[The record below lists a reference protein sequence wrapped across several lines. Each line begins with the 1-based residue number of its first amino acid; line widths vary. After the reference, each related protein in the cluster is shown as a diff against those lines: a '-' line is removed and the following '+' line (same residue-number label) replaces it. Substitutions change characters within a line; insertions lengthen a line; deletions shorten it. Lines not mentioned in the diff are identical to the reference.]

1 MLQKISKISSIALGK
16 SIQKISQLRGGGSAL
31 PGLVVEKTSPTFI
44 KSVLSE
50 LPHGIVVISGTN
62 GKTTT
67 TKIVTEL
74 LRSQGLRVFTNDT
87 GSNFVRGVISSILSA
102 IKITGRFD
110 YDIAVLEL
118 DEAHS
123 RKFAAVAPVSYALLL
138 NVSEDQLDRFGS
150 TKNVANLL
158 GNLAKNARLGVITNR
173 EDTLLAQ
180 ITHPNLHY
188 FGLAPKL
195 RANFL
200 TEDQAA
206 QKPAP
211 HAAAVV
217 LQKFSQ
223 AAATFQ
229 IGPDIITTP
238 LKLKGAFN
246 AFNAAAA
253 LTLVKTIFP
262 DSDNHALV
270 QALANI
276 DSATGRGEIIKYRG
290 HPLELILVKN
300 PASFQL
306 SIASFADL
314 KYDYMIALNNHVADG
329 QDISWL
335 RKVNY
340 SALKTVEVC
349 TGECAIRAT
358 SYLKEDKVKVL
369 ATEPN
374 LKKALNLFIRNSD
387 RPKRIFAN
395 YTALFELRKLIE
407 KKRQS

>member
-1 MLQKISKISSIALGK
+1 MLKKILNLSSILLGK

-31 PGLVVEKTSPTFI
+31 PGLVIEKINPKFI
-44 KSVLSE
+44 KATLSG
-50 LPHGIVVISGTN
+50 LPRGVIVISGTN

-87 GSNFVRGVISSILSA
+87 GSNFVRGVISSIISTVT
-102 IKITGRFD
+102 ITGHFN

-123 RKFAAVAPVSYALLL
+123 RKFAAVAPISYALLL

-158 GNLAKNARLGVITNR
+158 SNLARHAKLSVITNR
-173 EDTLLAQ
+173 EDELLSQ
-180 ITHPNLHY
+180 ITHANLHY

-195 RANFL
+195 RTTFL
-200 TEDQAA
+200 TEDQAS
-206 QKPAP
+206 QKPSP
-211 HAAAVV
+211 KAAEVI
-217 LQKFSQ
+217 LQKFDHDT
-223 AAATFQ
+223 ATFK
-229 IGPDIITTP
+229 IGHHTIATP

-262 DSDNHALV
+262 DSDDYALM
-270 QALANI
+270 QALAHI
-276 DSATGRGEIIKYRG
+276 DSAVGRGEVVKYRG

-306 SIASFADL
+306 SIASFADSSH
-314 KYDYMIALNNHVADG
+314 DYMIALNNHVADG

-340 SALKTVEVC
+340 SAFKTVQVC

-358 SYLKEDKVKVL
+358 SYLKEDEVKVL

-374 LKKALNLFIRNSD
+374 LKKALDLFVQNS
-387 RPKRIFAN
+387 RHPQRIFAN
-395 YTALFELRKLIE
+395 YTALFELRKLI
-407 KKRQS
+407 KKH